1 VKTATVRW
9 LRALSAIAVSM
20 GALYGHAEPPAGAT
34 PVPNAIVE
42 QPRPF
47 GYVIGDLATQR
58 ILLQI
63 DGRPFE
69 LDALPAAARLGVWLE
84 RRAPYI
90 ESADDRRRWLVV
102 EYQIVNAPR
111 ALTTVNL
118 PAWELKPKSG
128 TTTLRIGSWPISV
141 SPLTPQAVFAKGGL
155 SELRPDRPARSI
167 ATKPIRDQIV
177 VWSSSCG
184 VTLAAWLG
192 WVSWRNWRDAST
204 QPFARA
210 LREIRRLEDTAPEAW
225 YALHRAFDRTAGR
238 VMQTATLATLFQRA
252 PQLVPKRAKIEL
264 FFSQSAE
271 RFFGAGLP
279 PEPLSVRRLCAE
291 LRRIEKRHQQ

>member
-84 RRAPYI
+84 RRAPHI
-90 ESADDRRRWLVV
+90 ESADDRQRWLVV

-155 SELRPDRPARSI
+155 SELRPDR
-167 ATKPIRDQIV
+167 
-177 VWSSSCG
+177 

>member
-1 VKTATVRW
+1 MKIATARW
-9 LRALSAIAVSM
+9 LRALSAIAASM
-20 GALYGHAEPPAGAT
+20 VALQGNAEPPAGAA
-34 PVPNAIVE
+34 PVPNATVE

-69 LDALPAAARLGVWLE
+69 PDVLPPAARLGVWLE
-84 RRAPYI
+84 RRAPHI

-102 EYQIVNAPR
+102 EYQIINAPR
-111 ALTTVNL
+111 ALTTISL
-118 PAWELKPKSG
+118 PAWELKAKSG

-155 SELRPDRPARSI
+155 AELRPDRPAQSI
-167 ATKPIRDQIV
+167 ATTPIREQIA
-177 VWSSSCG
+177 VWSIACG

-192 WVSWRNWRDAST
+192 WVVWRNWREAST
-204 QPFARA
+204 RPFARA

-252 PQLVPKRAKIEL
+252 PQLAPMRAKIEL

-271 RFFGAGLP
+271 RFFGAGLTA
-279 PEPLSVRRLCAE
+279 EPLSVRRLCVE
-291 LRRIEKRHQQ
+291 LRRIEKRHER

>member
-1 VKTATVRW
+1 
-9 LRALSAIAVSM
+9 M
-20 GALYGHAEPPAGAT
+20 GPLYGHAEPPAGAA

-118 PAWELKPKSG
+118 PARELKPKSG

-177 VWSSSCG
+177 VWSSACG